1 MCDRESFA
9 KIRNEIMELQKA
21 ENVQRELL
29 NSLFRTTNQSWREAR
44 RG

>member
-21 ENVQRELL
+21 DDVQSELL
-29 NSLFRTTNQSWREAR
+29 NSLFRTTNRPGREAR